1 MQGEMPLDRA
11 GFFGHLT
18 FRRGK
23 WSNPLALAGFHPYN
37 PLTGIMVKP
46 QYVSRRPIFSRDDS
60 RDQSV

>member
-1 MQGEMPLDRA
+1 MQGEKPFDRA
-11 GFFGHLT
+11 GVLGIST

-46 QYVSRRPIFSRDDS
+46 RYVSRRPIFSGDDS